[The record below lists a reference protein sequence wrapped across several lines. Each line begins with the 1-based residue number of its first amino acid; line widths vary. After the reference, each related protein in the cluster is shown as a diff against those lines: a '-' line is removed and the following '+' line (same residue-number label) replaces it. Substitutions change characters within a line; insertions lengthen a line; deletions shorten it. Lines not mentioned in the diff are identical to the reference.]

1 MNKVK
6 SFKMNEHTFMVCN
19 DGGPQLKITV
29 DGGPT
34 AKGYFFND
42 VMRFPKGIQL
52 GNDLVTELEFDPQS
66 CKIIKDVMN

>member
-29 DGGPT
+29 DGGPA
-34 AKGYFFND
+34 AKGYFF
-42 VMRFPKGIQL
+42 
-52 GNDLVTELEFDPQS
+52 
-66 CKIIKDVMN
+66 